1 MANGGHVLIVEDE
14 MLIGI
19 DVLNCLATLGFGTFA
34 FASAEGS
41 GVGAGAGLRR
51 PDLVTIDVGLLDGD
65 GLSAAQ
71 ALSREF
77 GALPFIYITG
87 DPHALDAAPQ
97 AVVVEKPFQHHD
109 LEAACHRLG
118 LH

>member
-34 FASAEGS
+34 FASAE
-41 GVGAGAGLRR
+41 AQALEQARLRR

-71 ALSREF
+71 ALSREV
-77 GALPFIYITG
+77 GAL
-87 DPHALDAAPQ
+87 
-97 AVVVEKPFQHHD
+97 VVEKPFQHHD

>member
-34 FASAEGS
+34 FASAE
-41 GVGAGAGLRR
+41 AQALEQARLRR